1 MSKALLLIDMQRFV
15 ENRIEQGIHYYPQ
28 DAISNM
34 RYVLNRFRM
43 NNEMII
49 HIIHQT
55 PMEGSLLHENS
66 PYYTLMDDF
75 KNASSEVLF
84 VKQTSSAFAS
94 TQLKQYLENNAI
106 TELVVIGAVAGFC
119 VNSTIRHGAD
129 LGIIMTVVSD
139 AVISFDLPDLQCE
152 AKNIHDVTI
161 GLLQSDFAKI
171 SLASSY

>member
-1 MSKALLLIDMQRFV
+1 MSKALLLIDMQRFI
-15 ENRIEQGIHYYPQ
+15 ESRIEKGIHCYPQ
-28 DAISNM
+28 NAISNM
-34 RYVLNRFRM
+34 RYVLNKFRM

-49 HIIHQT
+49 HIVHQT

-75 KNASSEVLF
+75 KNEASEALF

-129 LGIIMTVVSD
+129 LGLEMTVVSD
-139 AVISFDLPDLQCE
+139 AVISFDLPDNQCE
-152 AKNIHDVTI
+152 AKNIHDVTMC
-161 GLLQSDFAKI
+161 LLKADFAEI
-171 SLASSY
+171 SLSSEY